1 MIHHLV
7 PHYHFSDLPHFN
19 QVADW
24 PIIVWFFSA
33 ALLVVWMHHME
44 LPSFQENL
52 LLYREVYHMGDGRQY
67 HLTGSLEDV
76 AIQTVASKS
85 SSSIVP
91 LEDVP
96 HFVPSDGN
104 KGHRR
109 EGGSLRLSLV
119 EGVPQP
125 LDWVNFGDRDPS
137 CP

>member
-1 MIHHLV
+1 M
-7 PHYHFSDLPHFN
+7 
-19 QVADW
+19 
-24 PIIVWFFSA
+24 
-33 ALLVVWMHHME
+33 
-44 LPSFQENL
+44 
-52 LLYREVYHMGDGRQY
+52 
-67 HLTGSLEDV
+67 TGSLEDV
-76 AIQTVASKS
+76 AIQAVASKS

-125 LDWVNFGDRDPS
+125 LGWVNFGDRDPS
-137 CP
+137 CTKFLYFGGVVIGQTISYVEGTGGHLTMHLQ